1 MAKRPNPTSSEMP
14 TPPTDEELRQREERR
29 AADEERRLARTEL
42 RRPFIEQA
50 NELTRR
56 LTELR
61 EQFEQAKVT
70 LRETYREKRR
80 ALDMSDV
87 RAWWDALV
95 ELKAWKRAEL
105 ADMRDDYEDDRRDL
119 ERARGRVAGAMKQ
132 AEKEAGYR

>member
-1 MAKRPNPTSSEMP
+1 MTNPTNRDLP
-14 TPPTDEELRQREERR
+14 PPPTDEELRQREERR

-56 LTELR
+56 ITELR
-61 EQFEQAKVT
+61 EQFEQAKTT

-87 RAWWDALV
+87 RSWWDELIA
-95 ELKAWKRAEL
+95 LKAWKKAEL
-105 ADMRDDYEDDRRDL
+105 ADLREDYEDDRRDL
-119 ERARGRVAGAMKQ
+119 ERARGRVASEMKQ